1 MRRALKALIA
11 DYLKLAGVAGTIAS
25 LQYVI
30 WPWLFYTYVLQAY
43 SDGHVSP
50 VADPNAVFTYYFSYF
65 GMLLIG
71 ASTIGIMTT
80 TRLAKRNRL
89 LPLSTKYL
97 AAWHWFSIIAT
108 VGMFNLV
115 VQLAYWR
122 IFELAWPIVTT
133 TVAMCTMTAA
143 LVAAGQ
149 WLRDCRIHRLA
160 VAVLFCTGTGY
171 WCVQRLYGAEFSQP
185 MSGWYQLE
193 GPDLLILAIIWSVSW
208 SMMYFGYAGYRSGEP
223 VKGAVLTFLTQESLR
238 PDSSRDLPL
247 AELKSAKEAFLWMDW
262 YRVRL
267 VSIGLYGGMQF
278 GVGGLF
284 WLLLRGNTKTLD
296 GIPVLYLMFSGVMG
310 WMLGTIYAAATDT
323 HSTGPMTSLAGS
335 LPVSDLQLGQ
345 FVTRSIG
352 RFALVTWASMTF
364 ACLVVA
370 LISLPTIL
378 TPEFRERLVA
388 TNLFRHAG
396 PVSALLLVAAS
407 AVLSWAGCG
416 LGASIALT
424 AQKRIAQAF
433 AAIVIVW
440 CVCGIGI
447 AFEVPYARPIGFGL
461 LIAAAVAGCGLGSF
475 GLMLYARRNHLLTP
489 PLFRACVAASVLVCV
504 LTFATAP
511 LDMYWKTVA
520 AGFSVLTVLPIS
532 SIPTAMSW
540 NRHR

>member
-1 MRRALKALIA
+1 MRRAVQALIA
-11 DYLKLAGVAGTIAS
+11 DYLKLAGVAVIIAS

-30 WPWLFYTYVLQAY
+30 WPWLFYMYVLKGSSAVN
-43 SDGHVSP
+43 VSP
-50 VADPNAVFTYYFSYF
+50 DSDPKAVFTYYFSYF

-89 LPLSTKYL
+89 LPLSTEHL
-97 AAWHWFSIIAT
+97 ATWHWLSIIAT
-108 VGMFNLV
+108 VGIFNLL
-115 VQLAYWR
+115 VQLAYWK
-122 IFELAWPIVTT
+122 IFGLAWPIVTT
-133 TVAMCTMTAA
+133 TVAMCTMTAV

-149 WLRDCRIHRLA
+149 WLRDCRIHRLT
-160 VAVLFCTGTGY
+160 VAALFCTGTGY

-185 MSGWYQLE
+185 MAGWYQLE
-193 GPDLLILAIIWSVSW
+193 GLDLLILTTIWGVSW
-208 SMMYFGYAGYRSGEP
+208 SMMYFGYAGFRSGESM
-223 VKGAVLTFLTQESLR
+223 KGAILTFLTQESLR

-247 AELKSAKEAFLWMDW
+247 AELKSARDAFLWMDW
-262 YRVRL
+262 QRVRL
-267 VSIGLYGGMQF
+267 ISIGLYGGMQF

-284 WLLLRGNTKTLD
+284 WMLLRGNTRSLD
-296 GIPVLYLMFSGVMG
+296 GIPVLYLIFSGVMG

-335 LPVSDLQLGQ
+335 LPVSDQQLGR
-345 FVTRSIG
+345 FVTKSIG
-352 RFALVTWASMTF
+352 RFALVTWVSMTF

-388 TNLFRHAG
+388 TNLYRHTG
-396 PVSALLLVAAS
+396 PASALLLVAAS

-424 AQKRIAQAF
+424 AQKLIAQAF

-447 AFEVPYARPIGFGL
+447 AFDVPYARPVGFGL
-461 LIAAAVAGCGLGSF
+461 LISAAIAGCGLGSF
-475 GLMLYARRNHLLTP
+475 YLMLYAKRNHLLTP
-489 PLFRACVAASVLVCV
+489 SLYRACVAAAVLICV
-504 LTFATAP
+504 LTYATAP
-511 LDMYWKTVA
+511 LDIYWKTVA
-520 AGFSVLTVLPIS
+520 AGFSVLAVLPIA